1 MLLGVLLLIVA
12 WALFGPVGAIIIA
25 VIALTIGMRMGRVW
39 GFNQLGSYES
49 RERMRRAKAGGHGLF

>member
-1 MLLGVLLLIVA
+1 VLLGVILLVVA

-25 VIALTIGMRMGRVW
+25 AIALTIGMRMGRVW

-49 RERMRRAKAGGHGLF
+49 RERMRRAKAGGLGIF